1 MFPKKR
7 SRQRKLSLQQLKKK
21 LNLWQT
27 NYKIRRHLMV
37 LMGSEGGQTDPN
49 VDIPRLLN
57 LYAKDKLTL
66 DDLITHRFPLT

>member
-1 MFPKKR
+1 
-7 SRQRKLSLQQLKKK
+7 
-21 LNLWQT
+21 
-27 NYKIRRHLMV
+27 MV

-66 DDLITHRFPLT
+66 DELITHQFPLTEINEALDTVRSGEAIRCVIAMT